1 MMIPKRAETSCSIM
15 VALGGDVWQESDEY
29 EAEGV
34 MIRVVAVVNPTGWR
48 CQMRDQCWS
57 QQT

>member
-1 MMIPKRAETSCSIM
+1 M
-15 VALGGDVWQESDEY
+15 VALGDVCQERDEY

-48 CQMRDQCWS
+48 GQLIDQ
-57 QQT
+57 